1 LRDCGRVAAPAAPV
15 NPQGVSRSYRCG
27 DRDVAARLFLSI
39 RKTNEKE
46 RTMKLI
52 TKELR
57 RRLLQ
62 NGEIRRKLD
71 EDGEADSDFYPVV
84 KLFMPDGAGTW
95 ILTEVD
101 PDYPETAIGL
111 CDLGMGCPELG
122 SVYLCELE
130 AVRGVLGL
138 PVERDLHFNPD
149 FTISVYARA
158 ALKAGRI
165 VEDRASLE
173 QALTE
178 QREARQIAE
187 GGAP

>member
-1 LRDCGRVAAPAAPV
+1 
-15 NPQGVSRSYRCG
+15 
-27 DRDVAARLFLSI
+27 
-39 RKTNEKE
+39 
-46 RTMKLI
+46 MKLL
-52 TKELR
+52 TKSINEALLR
-57 RRLLQ
+57 
-62 NGEIRRKLD
+62 NGRIRAALE
-71 EDGEADSDFYPVV
+71 EDGRAEADFIPVV
-84 KLFMPDGAGTW
+84 KLFTPDAGCTW
-95 ILTEVD
+95 LLTELD
-101 PDYPETAIGL
+101 PDEPDIAFGL

-138 PVERDLHFNPD
+138 PVERDLHFDPD